1 MNLTLVIL
9 AAGMGSRYGG
19 MKQLDRLGPS
29 GETIMEYSIY
39 DALQAGFNKIV
50 FVIRKHFEKEFH
62 EAIVKKIN
70 PHVQVQLAYQETEML
85 PDGFVCPKEREKPWG
100 TGHALWVCKQLVQD
114 PFAVIN
120 ADDFYGREAF
130 QVIAEHLRS
139 QHPEDMGSYAMV
151 GYHLNRTL
159 SEHGSVSR
167 GICRVDNKG
176 KLKRVTEHTAIEKN
190 EKGQIFSNQSESEL
204 DENAIVSMNFWGF
217 TPDFFEH
224 LESKLKLFL
233 KENINQT
240 KSEFYIP
247 FVVDDL
253 IGEDMA
259 SVKVLS
265 SEAQWFGVTYKEDK
279 EQAVKQL
286 QQKVDAGVYPN
297 KLW

>member
-62 EAIVKKIN
+62 EAIVEKII
-70 PHVQVQLAYQETEML
+70 PHAEVKLAYQETDML
-85 PDGFVCPKEREKPWG
+85 PDGFICPEERVKPWG
-100 TGHALWVCKQLVQD
+100 TGHALWVCKQLVEE

-120 ADDFYGREAF
+120 ADDYYGREAF
-130 QVIAEHLRS
+130 QVIAEQLRS
-139 QHPEDMGSYAMV
+139 QKTGVKGNYAMV
-151 GYHLNRTL
+151 GYHLNKTL

-167 GICRVDNKG
+167 GICRVDAEGNLKG
-176 KLKRVTEHTAIEKN
+176 VTEHTAIEKN
-190 EKGQIFSNQSESEL
+190 KNGQIFSNQAKYEL
-204 DENAIVSMNFWGF
+204 DKNAIVSMNFWGF
-217 TPDFFEH
+217 TPDFFDH
-224 LESKLKLFL
+224 LESKLELFL
-233 KENINQT
+233 KKNIHQN

-247 FVVDDL
+247 LVVDNL
-253 IGEDMA
+253 IGEGMA

-265 SEAQWFGVTYKEDK
+265 SEARWFGVTYKEDK
-279 EQAVKQL
+279 EEAIKQL
-286 QQKVDAGVYPN
+286 QQKVGQGIYPN